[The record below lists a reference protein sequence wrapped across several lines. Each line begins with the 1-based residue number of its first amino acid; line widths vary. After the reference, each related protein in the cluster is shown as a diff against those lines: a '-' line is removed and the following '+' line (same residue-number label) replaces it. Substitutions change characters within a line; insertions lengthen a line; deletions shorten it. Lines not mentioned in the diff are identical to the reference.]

1 MGQSLRGDRD
11 RIRSKVQGM
20 VLSGRN
26 IPEIKGELG
35 RAVEMEGSE
44 VGLGGIHRGVKVWNS
59 HWGKREGATWGHL
72 RTYPSCVSVL
82 QTALPGNS
90 DMNLCKCKT

>member
-35 RAVEMEGSE
+35 RDVEMEGSE
-44 VGLGGIHRGVKVWNS
+44 VGLGGIHRGVKV
-59 HWGKREGATWGHL
+59 
-72 RTYPSCVSVL
+72 
-82 QTALPGNS
+82 
-90 DMNLCKCKT
+90 